1 MSDIGDSAQ
10 IYCNDELLIPRA
22 KWCASFG
29 RKLRGFT
36 FTRRAPVWP
45 PQTAADALV
54 LVETSD
60 GRLNTSI
67 HMLFV
72 SFDLGVVWVNNA
84 GEVVGKV
91 LAKSWRPSYA
101 PQAPARY
108 VIEAHPAIL
117 QHIRV
122 GDKLRFEAVI
132 G

>member
-1 MSDIGDSAQ
+1 MNKIRDNAQ
-10 IYCNDELLIPRA
+10 IFHNDQLLIPQA

-36 FTRRAPVWP
+36 FTRRVPVWP

-54 LVETSD
+54 LVESGD
-60 GRLNTSI
+60 GRVNTSI

-84 GEVVGKV
+84 GEVVDVV

-117 QHIRV
+117 ERVHV
-122 GDKLRFEAVI
+122 GDTIRFEAVI

>member
-1 MSDIGDSAQ
+1 MSEIRDSAQ
-10 IYCNDELLIPRA
+10 IYRSDDLLIPQA

-72 SFDLGVVWVNNA
+72 SFDLGVVWVNSA
-84 GEVVGKV
+84 GEVVDTV

-117 QHIRV
+117 EHVRV
-122 GDKLRFEAVI
+122 GDRIRFEAVI
-132 G
+132 V

>member
-1 MSDIGDSAQ
+1 MSKIRDNAQ
-10 IYCNDELLIPRA
+10 IFHNDQLLIPQA
-22 KWCASFG
+22 KWAASFG

-54 LVETSD
+54 LVENGD
-60 GRLNTSI
+60 GRLNTAI

-72 SFDLGVVWVNNA
+72 SFDLGVVWVNDA
-84 GEVVGKV
+84 GEVVDTV

-108 VIEAHPAIL
+108 VLEAHPAL
-117 QHIRV
+117 LEHIRV
-122 GDKLRFEAVI
+122 GDMIQFAPAE
-132 G
+132 